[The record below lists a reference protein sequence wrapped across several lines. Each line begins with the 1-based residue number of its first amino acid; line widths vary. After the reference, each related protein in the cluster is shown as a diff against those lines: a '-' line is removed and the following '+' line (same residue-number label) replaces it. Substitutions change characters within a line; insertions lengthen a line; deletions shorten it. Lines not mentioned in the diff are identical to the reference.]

1 MDTKEEG
8 AFRDYLAHTVGFG
21 SERTG
26 SAVRAVDYYGERWA
40 LRPADRRNALREFKR
55 HIDSTTDDE
64 SVARALEAVRHFW
77 FFSDSRVQAAR
88 RGRGRLDVGAELE
101 RLRGALR
108 LKHRSYAT
116 ERSYVGW
123 VRRFLEHTDVARSVE
138 LEALH
143 VRSYLSHLAVERK
156 VAVATQEQAFGAV
169 LFFYRHVLHKQIDH
183 LADTVRS
190 RRPKKLPVALTRDE
204 VGEVVQRLQMPYG
217 LMASTIY
224 GAGLRLRESLGLRVQ
239 DLDFG
244 TPAITVRSGK
254 GEKDRV
260 TVLPASVVSEFERHL
275 SELRLDYE
283 NDRRHNRP
291 GVPLPAALG
300 RKYLTA
306 GLEWAWFWV
315 FPSRGSSLDPQT
327 GTEYRW
333 HLHPS
338 ALQRRFHAAVREVGL
353 TKPATVHSLRH
364 SFATHLIEDGHV
376 IRTVQELLGR
386 SSVQTTMIYTH
397 VAQTNRRGVM
407 SPLDR

>member
-1 MDTKEEG
+1 M
-8 AFRDYLAHTVGFG
+8 
-21 SERTG
+21 
-26 SAVRAVDYYGERWA
+26 
-40 LRPADRRNALREFKR
+40 
-55 HIDSTTDDE
+55 
-64 SVARALEAVRHFW
+64 RHFW